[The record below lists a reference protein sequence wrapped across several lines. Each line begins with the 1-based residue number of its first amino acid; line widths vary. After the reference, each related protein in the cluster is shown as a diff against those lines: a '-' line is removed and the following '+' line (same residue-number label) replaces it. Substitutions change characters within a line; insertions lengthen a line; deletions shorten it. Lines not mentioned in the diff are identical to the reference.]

1 MHSNFVQI
9 LTDII
14 NAIIQT
20 KHNNWKEPRSGI
32 KAQSAIIGKSQLAWY
47 GSGCLRNWIQ

>member
-9 LTDII
+9 LPDII

-20 KHNNWKEPRSGI
+20 KHINWKELGSSME
-32 KAQSAIIGKSQLAWY
+32 AQSIIIGKSQ
-47 GSGCLRNWIQ
+47 CLVWGRMFA

>member
-9 LTDII
+9 LPDII

-20 KHNNWKEPRSGI
+20 KCNNWKESRSGME
-32 KAQSAIIGKSQLAWY
+32 AQSAIIGKNQDLVWGRMFA
-47 GSGCLRNWIQ
+47 

>member
-9 LTDII
+9 LPDII

-20 KHNNWKEPRSGI
+20 KRNNWKESGSGME
-32 KAQSAIIGKSQLAWY
+32 AQSAIIGKSQGLVWGRMFA
-47 GSGCLRNWIQ
+47 